1 MFNLYKEKDSV
12 FYYIVKEG
20 YGAYFPHAT
29 TESQQRDAIKSALS
43 EVNACKAGRRKRG
56 LEVVTKNQDCFEYL
70 GEMECVSDVLA
81 TIQLLEN

>member
-29 TESQQRDAIKSALS
+29 TESQQRDEIKSALS
-43 EVNACKAGRRKRG
+43 MVNEFKAGRRKLG
-56 LEVVTKNQDCFEYL
+56 QEVVSKGPDYFEYL